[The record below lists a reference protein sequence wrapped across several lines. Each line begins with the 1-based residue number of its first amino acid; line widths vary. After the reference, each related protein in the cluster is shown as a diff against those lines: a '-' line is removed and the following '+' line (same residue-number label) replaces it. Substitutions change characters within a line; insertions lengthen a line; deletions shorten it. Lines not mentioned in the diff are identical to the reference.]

1 MNNKLDNKLDTY
13 RNGLRNHQV
22 EIYKKTQ
29 GGEPCTR
36 SRRGRSGSPQSP
48 RPSAA
53 GLIGTPRTRCFGLP
67 SAKGEDCEKHHER
80 LCGKGT
86 RHRQ

>member
-1 MNNKLDNKLDTY
+1 VQIISGFYNTVTVK
-13 RNGLRNHQV
+13 
-22 EIYKKTQ
+22 EIIMEIFLKAE

-36 SRRGRSGSPQSP
+36 SHRGRSGSPRSL

-67 SAKGEDCEKHHER
+67 SAKEGDKKHH
-80 LCGKGT
+80 
-86 RHRQ
+86 